1 MEQIKIQLP
10 ELNYIRLPFKAMDNV
25 STQGRATAFESQNK
39 RYHLAGF
46 TRDNTKYEQ
55 YFPVTDDYV
64 QFGATLF
71 DRCTVAVMKQMPG
84 QTLPSHVD
92 TFYKISNDYGVDPK
106 ECIRVNIFL
115 EDWKSGHYFEIN
127 ENPVLQWKRGDAI
140 MIEKDEPHLSANNG
154 MVPKYTMQ
162 VTGVKNEFKG
172 C

>member
-1 MEQIKIQLP
+1 MEQIKIKLP
-10 ELNYIRLPFKAMDNV
+10 KLVYKNLHWKSIDNV
-25 STQGRATAFESQNK
+25 TYEGRSKEFEEQNK
-39 RYHLAGF
+39 RYHLAGYNKE
-46 TRDNTKYEQ
+46 NTKYQ
-55 YFPVTDDYV
+55 QAFPVTDDYV

-71 DRCTVAVMKQMPG
+71 DRCTVAVMYQMPG

-92 TFYKISNDYGVDPK
+92 TFFKISNDYGVDPND
-106 ECIRVNIFL
+106 CIRVNIFL

-127 ENPVLQWKRGDAI
+127 ETPILHWKRGDAI
-140 MIEKDEPHLSANNG
+140 IIEKDEPHLSANNG